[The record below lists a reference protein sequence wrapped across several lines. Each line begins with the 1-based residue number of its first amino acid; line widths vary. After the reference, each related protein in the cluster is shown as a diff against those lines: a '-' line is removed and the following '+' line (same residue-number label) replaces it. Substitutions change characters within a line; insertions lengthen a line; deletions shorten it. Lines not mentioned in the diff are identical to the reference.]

1 MNAFVCTS
9 KLPLDMT
16 QVCSDVQLVPFTLIL
31 NIPKQKKDVLVSGVE
46 DNEKIVDFPKE
57 SGEFQARIN
66 TLASM
71 VNGKVKIDVEES
83 IIGEMA
89 ILMGGTN
96 NFEHYLLNH
105 KEGNFTV
112 PYGNFFKDT
121 CTQETK
127 LKG

>member
-1 MNAFVCTS
+1 M
-9 KLPLDMT
+9 
-16 QVCSDVQLVPFTLIL
+16 VPFTLIL

-112 PYGNFFKDT
+112 PYGNF
-121 CTQETK
+121 
-127 LKG
+127 